1 MGLKFKGLSGL
12 SDSSNFLFRTFLVA
26 PWDSNPRIFSVDFP
40 EFYRLSHFAF
50 YVVSRWSKFH
60 FQLIFPAVTPSLLS
74 VEAPL
79 DAGHVAF
86 EVIVR

>member
-1 MGLKFKGLSGL
+1 MNATLAI
-12 SDSSNFLFRTFLVA
+12 LFRQAVKERLLG
-26 PWDSNPRIFSVDFP
+26 FSHGTLGLEPTHFPVDFP
-40 EFYRLSHFAF
+40 AFYRLSHFAF
-50 YVVSRWSKFH
+50 YVVSSGSKFH
-60 FQLIFPAVTPSLLS
+60 FQLIFPAVTPSLSS